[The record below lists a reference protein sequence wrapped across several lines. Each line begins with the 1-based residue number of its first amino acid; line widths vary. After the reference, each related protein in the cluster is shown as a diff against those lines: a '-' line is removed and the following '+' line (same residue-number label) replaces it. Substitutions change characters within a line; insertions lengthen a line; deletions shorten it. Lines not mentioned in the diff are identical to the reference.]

1 MTQKRDVESNH
12 ALVASKGA
20 GEPVTERGSSAAV
33 WREALAS
40 TSLGWELAL
49 QFGPTILT
57 PVQFKL
63 HLGVLLGHFVDRWL
77 GTGYVFTLGLLAL
90 GIISGYYNL
99 LTFVQRLDRRD
110 RRRDTEEEA
119 ER

>member
-1 MTQKRDVESNH
+1 
-12 ALVASKGA
+12 
-20 GEPVTERGSSAAV
+20 
-33 WREALAS
+33 
-40 TSLGWELAL
+40 
-49 QFGPTILT
+49 
-57 PVQFKL
+57 
-63 HLGVLLGHFVDRWL
+63 VDRWL

-90 GIISGYYNL
+90 GIVSGYYNL

>member
-1 MTQKRDVESNH
+1 MTQKRDDESNH
-12 ALVASKGA
+12 ALVASEGA
-20 GEPVTERGSSAAV
+20 GEPITERGSSAAV

-49 QFGPTILT
+49 PIFG
-57 PVQFKL
+57 
-63 HLGVLLGHFVDRWL
+63 GVLLGHFVDRWL